1 MGHDH
6 DHGHDHHG
14 HDHGHGHDHHG
25 HGHGHHHHA
34 PALTGD
40 PETDRAIRRALM
52 GALVLNGLF
61 LFVEAGVG
69 WVTGSLALL
78 SDAAHM
84 LGDVGALVLA
94 LGAAQVATMEATH
107 STSFGYRRAEPL
119 GAFVNGLAMLLAIG
133 WIVYEAVDR
142 LASGV
147 PEVAGMPILVVGV
160 IGLAINLGSAWFL
173 ARADDGNLNVRGA
186 LLHMLADALGSVGAI
201 IAAVL
206 VMTGMAAADVIISL
220 AIALLVL
227 WATWS
232 LLRDSAAVLLE
243 FAPRGLDVPKVLASI
258 SASPGVLGVHDLHV
272 WSLDGKTA
280 LMSAH
285 VRVDE
290 TRKTDAVCA
299 ELSELLAHE
308 FGIRHVTL
316 QVEKD
321 EDCPGGG
328 C

>member
-1 MGHDH
+1 MDTVRISTPQSLLRLLPRLVG
-6 DHGHDHHG
+6 
-14 HDHGHGHDHHG
+14 
-25 HGHGHHHHA
+25 A
-34 PALTGD
+34 PEPPALVALPFRRGRSGMPMVLD
-40 PETDRAIRRALM
+40 LPARRSVPAIARAIRWAWRDEEMHAL
-52 GALVLNGLF
+52 
-61 LFVEAGVG
+61 
-69 WVTGSLALL
+69 
-78 SDAAHM
+78 
-84 LGDVGALVLA
+84 
-94 LGAAQVATMEATH
+94 
-107 STSFGYRRAEPL
+107 Y
-119 GAFVNGLAMLLAIG
+119 
-133 WIVYEAVDR
+133 
-142 LASGV
+142 
-147 PEVAGMPILVVGV
+147 
-160 IGLAINLGSAWFL
+160 
-173 ARADDGNLNVRGA
+173 VRGA